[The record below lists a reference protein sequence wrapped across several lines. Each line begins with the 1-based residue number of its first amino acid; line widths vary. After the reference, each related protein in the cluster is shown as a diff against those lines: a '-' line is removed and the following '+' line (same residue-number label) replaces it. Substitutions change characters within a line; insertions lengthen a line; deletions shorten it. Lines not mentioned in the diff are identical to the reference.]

1 MDDSKT
7 PEGSHVS
14 MPNADQLEKAKDGN
28 TADKL
33 AEGIRYGGHAAVNSA
48 DTASDADPE
57 AKAAMI
63 VGKSAAN
70 KGVDKLADAI
80 HNKFGKQS
88 KQPQSNLKPGSMDNV
103 HVPKADS
110 PYADNGENPED
121 HSARNEADYDTR
133 RYADGSDKGNDKSD
147 NKADNNNFNNK
158 LDSAA
163 GKENDG
169 DRNKGDNE
177 STEGSLDKD
186 NGQDIDDGE
195 IKGSPQIRWQKPDAV
210 DGDLAGRSPEEALE
224 NSKTMKQAEGNPIAK
239 AAERLGKGANGSKG
253 QALVRGAKSGAVAG
267 GKLAILYAG
276 GRLFD
281 KAMEMLGL
289 AINGASA
296 AVQAA
301 IVHSPIG
308 FWANLAHDAYEFG
321 KDVVGHIEGAV
332 NGAIHG
338 VQNAAH
344 AVGQGLGQV
353 GHGIANAGHG
363 IMNGL
368 NHAAGGIAHMA
379 NNAIN
384 SVTSVFTGH
393 TVQAATISTATVV
406 HAGQGLCATAA
417 LLGVGYGLTFFN
429 AGQRDYTQPPACQAL
444 VDNAETGGK
453 VNANQK
459 EEANAKMAYSVFKT
473 YGMSDAAIAGILGN
487 WSQESGI
494 DPTILE
500 GFSGIE
506 MYHIG
511 PRKKA
516 ALANLSGYAKKCA
529 AAAGG
534 NYSGY
539 GNCPGLG
546 LGQWTSGRGLKLMA
560 AAKKA
565 GGDHHW
571 YDMDFQLAYVIA
583 EPQDSHPALN
593 LKKYAKQTSVSAATR
608 DWFLH
613 WEGIDDGTGPKRE
626 AAAEGW
632 YKKMKNWKVDNKEAN
647 SILAMA
653 KHLGSKATAVAV
665 NDAANNCKQ
674 AIAGADDSS
683 LVWAALSFA
692 WDSDDLAKGNNGTP
706 LYQKVHKAIF
716 PGDPWFQSCDRVV
729 ACAVRWSGTDIKYPA
744 GATDRQYQYVMS
756 SSKWKK
762 VGTTNSMHYSEI
774 KPGDIYL
781 DSGIHTFLFV
791 GNAAVKESIK
801 RNMHSKT
808 KTPANGDEVDGSLNQ
823 RSAGIGV
830 DGKYAMNHGDQ
841 GRTYTIFRNVKNDK
855 SNKYKSVAK
864 MPSTSN

>member
-1 MDDSKT
+1 
-7 PEGSHVS
+7 

-28 TADKL
+28 FADKA
-33 AEGIRYGGHAAVNSA
+33 AEGVRSGGHAAIDSA
-48 DTASDADPE
+48 DTVSNADPE
-57 AKAAMI
+57 AKTVMDA
-63 VGKSAAN
+63 GKGVAN
-70 KGVDKLADAI
+70 DGVDKLADAI
-80 HNKFGKQS
+80 HNRFGKQPTRS
-88 KQPQSNLKPGSMDNV
+88 QSNLSARPGSMDNV
-103 HVPKADS
+103 HIPKADS
-110 PYADNGENPED
+110 PYANDGQGD
-121 HSARNEADYDTR
+121 HAARDEADRNTQQ
-133 RYADGSDKGNDKSD
+133 YADGKNNKDTGNDK
-147 NKADNNNFNNK
+147 
-158 LDSAA
+158 LDSTA
-163 GKENDG
+163 GRENNG
-169 DRNKGDNE
+169 GRSRSSSESAEESPDRD
-177 STEGSLDKD
+177 L
-186 NGQDIDDGE
+186 DDGA

-210 DGDLAGRSPEEALE
+210 GGSLAGKSPEEALE
-224 NSKTMKQAEGNPIAK
+224 NSKTMEQAAGNPIAE
-239 AAERLGKGANGSKG
+239 AAGKLGKIEQGIGRPKG
-253 QALVRGAKSGAVAG
+253 QALVKGAKAGAVTG

-301 IVHSPIG
+301 ILHSPVG
-308 FWANLAHDAYEFG
+308 VWANLAHDAYEFG

-344 AVGQGLGQV
+344 AVGHGLNQIGHGVANV
-353 GHGIANAGHG
+353 GHSIA
-363 IMNGL
+363 NGL
-368 NHAAGGIAHMA
+368 NHAAGGLAHMA

-393 TVQAATISTATVV
+393 TVQAATISTATVI
-406 HAGQGLCATAA
+406 HAGQGLCATAV

-429 AGQRDYTQPPACQAL
+429 AGQRDTNQNPPACQTL

-487 WSQESGI
+487 WSIESGI

-516 ALANLSGYAKKCA
+516 ALADLSEYAKKCA

-534 NYSGY
+534 NYAGY
-539 GNCPGLG
+539 GDCPGLG
-546 LGQWTSGRGLKLMA
+546 LGQWTSSRGLKLLA

-565 GGDHHW
+565 SGGHHW

-583 EPQDSHPALN
+583 EPQDCHPALN
-593 LKKYAKQTSVSAATR
+593 LKRYGKQTSVSAACS
-608 DWFLH
+608 DWFHH
-613 WEGIDDGTGPKRE
+613 WEGIDNGTGGKRE

-632 YKKMKNWKVDNKEAN
+632 YKKMKNWKVNDKEAN

-653 KHLGSKATAVAV
+653 KHMGSKATAVAV

-674 AIAGADDSS
+674 AIAGADNSS
-683 LVWAALSFA
+683 LIWAALSFA

-706 LYQKVHKAIF
+706 LYQKVHKGIF
-716 PGDPWFQSCDRVV
+716 PGDPWFKSCDRVV

-744 GATDRQYQYVMS
+744 GSTTEQYKHDMS
-756 SSKWKK
+756 DSHWKRI
-762 VGTTNSMHYSEI
+762 GTTNSLHYSQL

-781 DSGIHTFLFV
+781 ESGVHTFLFV

-801 RNMHSKT
+801 RNMHSKA
-808 KTPANGDEVDGSLNQ
+808 KTPADGDEVDGSLNQ

-830 DGKYAMNHGDQ
+830 DGKHAMNHGDQ

-855 SNKYKSVAK
+855 SNKYKSVAS
-864 MPSTSN
+864 MPSSSK

>member
-1 MDDSKT
+1 MDDDNKLEPT
-7 PEGSHVS
+7 DSHVS

-28 TADKL
+28 FADKL
-33 AEGIRYGGHAAVNSA
+33 AEGVRYGGHAAIDSA

-57 AKAAMI
+57 VKAAMI
-63 VGKSAAN
+63 VGKGAAD
-70 KGVDKLADAI
+70 KGVDKLADGI
-80 HNKFGKQS
+80 HKKFGKQAS
-88 KQPQSNLKPGSMDNV
+88 QPQSNLSARPGSMDNV
-103 HVPKADS
+103 QVPKADN
-110 PYADNGENPED
+110 PYADSGD
-121 HSARNEADYDTR
+121 QDSHVARSEADYDTR
-133 RYADGSDKGNDKSD
+133 QYSDD
-147 NKADNNNFNNK
+147 
-158 LDSAA
+158 
-163 GKENDG
+163 
-169 DRNKGDNE
+169 KGDNQDN
-177 STEGSLDKD
+177 SDKNNSRSPSFNHNSAYDGNQNDFDKD
-186 NGQDIDDGE
+186 NGQNQGDSDSGSGQDSGDNEGE

-210 DGDLAGRSPEEALE
+210 DGDLIGKSPEEAMVD
-224 NSKTMKQAEGNPIAK
+224 SKTLSQAKGNPIAD
-239 AAERLGKGANGSKG
+239 AAGKLGRGPFGSKG
-253 QALVRGAKSGAVAG
+253 QALARGAKAGAVAG
-267 GKLAILYAG
+267 GKLAVLYAG
-276 GRLFD
+276 GKLFD

-296 AVQAA
+296 TVQAA
-301 IVHSPIG
+301 IVHSPLG
-308 FWANLAHDAYEFG
+308 FWANLAHDAYELG
-321 KDVVGHIEGAV
+321 KGAVENVAGAV

-338 VQNAAH
+338 VQNAGH
-344 AVGQGLGQV
+344 AIA
-353 GHGIANAGHG
+353 HGIGQLGHNIANVA
-363 IMNGL
+363 

-384 SVTSVFTGH
+384 SVTSVFAGH
-393 TVQAATISTATVV
+393 TVQAATVSATTVMHV
-406 HAGQGLCATAA
+406 GQGLCATVTIM
-417 LLGVGYGLTFFN
+417 GVGYGLTFFN
-429 AGQRDYTQPPACQAL
+429 AGQRDTNQNPSACQTL

-459 EEANAKMAYSVFKT
+459 EEANAKMAYSFFKT

-487 WSQESGI
+487 WTVESSI

-516 ALANLSGYAKKCA
+516 ALSHLSAYAREVAK
-529 AAAGG
+529 AAGG

-546 LGQWTSGRGLKLMA
+546 LGQWTSGRGLSLMA

-565 GGDHHW
+565 GDGHHW
-571 YDMDFQLAYVIA
+571 YDMDFQLAYVVA
-583 EPQDSHPALN
+583 EPQSSHAALN

-613 WEGIDDGTGPKRE
+613 WEGIDNGTGPQRE

-632 YKKMKNWKVDNKEAN
+632 YKKMKNWKVNNKEAN

-653 KHLGSKATAVAV
+653 KHMGSKATEVAV
-665 NDAANNCKQ
+665 NDAADNCNK
-674 AIAGADDSS
+674 AIAGINNSS
-683 LVWAALSFA
+683 LIWAALSFA
-692 WDSDDLAKGNNGTP
+692 WDNNDLAKGNNGRP

-729 ACAVRWSGTDIKYPA
+729 ASAVRWSGTDIKYPA
-744 GATDRQYQYVMS
+744 GATDYQYKYVMS

-762 VGTTNSMHYSEI
+762 VGTTNSMHYSEL

-781 DSGIHTFLFV
+781 DSGVHTFLFV

-801 RNMHSKT
+801 HGMHSKT
-808 KTPANGDEVDGSLNQ
+808 KTPANGDEVDGSLNE

-830 DGKYAMNHGDQ
+830 DGKYALNHGDQ
-841 GRTYTIFRNVKNDK
+841 GRTYDIFRNVKSDK
-855 SNKYKSVAK
+855 SSKYKSVAK
-864 MPSTSN
+864 MPSGADQYIN

>member
-1 MDDSKT
+1 
-7 PEGSHVS
+7 

-28 TADKL
+28 FADKA
-33 AEGIRYGGHAAVNSA
+33 AEGVRFGGHAAIDSA
-48 DTASDADPE
+48 DTVSDADPE
-57 AKAAMI
+57 AKAAMTA
-63 VGKSAAN
+63 GKGVAN
-70 KGVDKLADAI
+70 NGVDKLADTI
-80 HNKFGKQS
+80 HNKFGKQP
-88 KQPQSNLKPGSMDNV
+88 KQSQSNLSARPGSMDDV
-103 HVPKADS
+103 HIPKADS
-110 PYADNGENPED
+110 PYANDGQGD
-121 HSARNEADYDTR
+121 HTARDEADRNTQQ
-133 RYADGSDKGNDKSD
+133 YADGKGNKDTD
-147 NKADNNNFNNK
+147 NGK
-158 LDSAA
+158 LDLTA
-163 GKENDG
+163 GKENNG
-169 DRNKGDNE
+169 GRSRHGSESAEKSPDRD
-177 STEGSLDKD
+177 L
-186 NGQDIDDGE
+186 DDGA
-195 IKGSPQIRWQKPDAV
+195 IKGSPRIRWQKPDAV
-210 DGDLAGRSPEEALE
+210 GGDLVGRSPEEALE
-224 NSKTMKQAEGNPIAK
+224 DSKTMEQASGNPIAE
-239 AAERLGKGANGSKG
+239 AAGRLGKIEQGIGRPKG
-253 QALVRGAKSGAVAG
+253 QALVKGAKAGAVTG

-289 AINGASA
+289 TINGASA

-301 IVHSPIG
+301 IVHSPVG
-308 FWANLAHDAYEFG
+308 TWANLAHDAYEFG
-321 KDVVGHIEGAV
+321 KDAVGHIEGAV

-344 AVGQGLGQV
+344 AVGHGLGQIGHGVANV
-353 GHGIANAGHG
+353 GHSIA
-363 IMNGL
+363 NGL
-368 NHAAGGIAHMA
+368 NHAAGGLAHMA
-379 NNAIN
+379 NNAIS

-393 TVQAATISTATVV
+393 TVQATTISTATVI

-429 AGQRDYTQPPACQAL
+429 AGQRDANQNPPACQTL

-487 WSQESGI
+487 WSIESGI

-565 GGDHHW
+565 GGGHHW

-593 LKKYAKQTSVSAATR
+593 LKKYAKQTSVSAASY
-608 DWFLH
+608 DWFRH
-613 WEGIDDGTGPKRE
+613 WEGIDNGTGPKRE

-632 YKKMKNWKVDNKEAN
+632 YKKMKNWKVNNKEAN

-653 KHLGSKATAVAV
+653 KHMGSKATAVAV

-674 AIAGADDSS
+674 AIAGADNSS
-683 LVWAALSFA
+683 LIWAALSFA

-706 LYQKVHKAIF
+706 LYQKVHKGIF
-716 PGDPWFQSCDRVV
+716 PGDPWFKSCDRVV
-729 ACAVRWSGTDIKYPA
+729 ACAVRWSGTDIRYPA
-744 GATDRQYQYVMS
+744 GSTTEQYKHDMS
-756 SSKWKK
+756 DSHWKRI
-762 VGTTNSMHYSEI
+762 GTTNSLHYSQL

-781 DSGIHTFLFV
+781 ESGVHTFLFV

-808 KTPANGDEVDGSLNQ
+808 KTPADGDEVDGSLNQ

-855 SNKYKSVAK
+855 SNKYKSVASL
-864 MPSTSN
+864 PSSSN